1 MKRSR
6 NPHTPTAPVNFN
18 DNPMLGGRHV
28 IARTAEGRIMLGYA
42 PVKRVKST
50 RRAVEAYVARYEM
63 AYGAD
68 I

>member
-1 MKRSR
+1 
-6 NPHTPTAPVNFN
+6 
-18 DNPMLGGRHV
+18 
-28 IARTAEGRIMLGYA
+28 MLGYA